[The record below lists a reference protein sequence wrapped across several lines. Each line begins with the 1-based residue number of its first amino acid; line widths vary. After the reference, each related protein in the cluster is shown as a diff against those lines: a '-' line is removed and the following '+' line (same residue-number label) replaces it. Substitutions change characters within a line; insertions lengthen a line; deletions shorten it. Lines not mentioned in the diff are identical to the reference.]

1 MSKPATATIEPTGVP
16 VLILKEGTQ
25 RTYGKEALRANIMVV
40 RAIAETLRTTYG
52 PKGMDKMLVDSLGD
66 ITITNDGATILDKM
80 DVQHPTAKL
89 VVQIAKGQDEEV
101 GDGTKTSV
109 IFAGELLKQ
118 AEELLAKDI
127 HPTIIVSGFKKAAE
141 LAIKKLHEIAE
152 PIDINDEETLKKIAK
167 TSLTSKAVHG
177 AREYLAELAVKAV
190 KQIAEKRGDKW
201 YIDLDHIQIVKKHGG
216 SLKDTKLIYGIVID
230 KEVVH
235 PAMPRR
241 IENAYIVLL
250 DAPLEV
256 EKPEI
261 DAEIRIT
268 SPEYLRKFLEEEE
281 NILRNMVEKIYNVAM
296 ERIKKDGMEG
306 KAGIVVFCQ
315 KGIDEVAQH
324 FLAKKG
330 IMAVR
335 RVKRSDMEKLSRA
348 TGARIVSNIDDLTP
362 DDLGFAKLVEE
373 RKVGEDKMVFVEG
386 CPNPKAVTILI
397 RAGLERLVDEAE
409 RAIHDA
415 LSAVADAIR
424 DGKIVGGGGSSEL
437 QLALYLREVA
447 PKIGGKEQLA
457 IEAFARALEGLPMA
471 LAENAGLDPIEI
483 IMELRAAHSKG
494 CKWCGINV
502 FTGKV
507 EDMIKLGVVEPL
519 SVKANAIKAGTE
531 AATVVLRIDD
541 IIAAAR
547 REEEEKKEEK
557 KEEEEEEKSSSS
569 SPF

>member
-216 SLKDTKLIYGIVID
+216 GVEDTELIEGIVID

-235 PAMPRR
+235 PGMP
-241 IENAYIVLL
+241 
-250 DAPLEV
+250 
-256 EKPEI
+256 
-261 DAEIRIT
+261 
-268 SPEYLRKFLEEEE
+268 
-281 NILRNMVEKIYNVAM
+281 
-296 ERIKKDGMEG
+296 
-306 KAGIVVFCQ
+306 Q
-315 KGIDEVAQH
+315 
-324 FLAKKG
+324 
-330 IMAVR
+330 
-335 RVKRSDMEKLSRA
+335 RVK
-348 TGARIVSNIDDLTP
+348 N
-362 DDLGFAKLVEE
+362 AKI
-373 RKVGEDKMVFVEG
+373 
-386 CPNPKAVTILI
+386 AVL
-397 RAGLERLVDEAE
+397 
-409 RAIHDA
+409 
-415 LSAVADAIR
+415 
-424 DGKIVGGGGSSEL
+424 
-437 QLALYLREVA
+437 
-447 PKIGGKEQLA
+447 
-457 IEAFARALEGLPMA
+457 
-471 LAENAGLDPIEI
+471 
-483 IMELRAAHSKG
+483 
-494 CKWCGINV
+494 
-502 FTGKV
+502 
-507 EDMIKLGVVEPL
+507 
-519 SVKANAIKAGTE
+519 
-531 AATVVLRIDD
+531 
-541 IIAAAR
+541 
-547 REEEEKKEEK
+547 
-557 KEEEEEEKSSSS
+557 
-569 SPF
+569 

>member
-1 MSKPATATIEPTGVP
+1 MSAPARIATVEPTGVP

-25 RTYGKEALRANIMVV
+25 RTYGREALRANIMIV

-89 VVQIAKGQDEEV
+89 VVQVAKGQDEEV
-101 GDGTKTSV
+101 GDGTKTAV
-109 IFAGELLKQ
+109 IFAGELLRV
-118 AEELLAKDI
+118 AEELLDKNV
-127 HPTIIVSGFKKAAE
+127 HPTVIVSGFKKASEEAT
-141 LAIKKLHEIAE
+141 KKLYEIAE
-152 PIDINDEETLKKIAK
+152 PIDINDDETLKKIAM

-177 AREYLAELAVKAV
+177 AREYLAEIAVKAV
-190 KQIAEKRGDKW
+190 RQVTEKRGDKW
-201 YIDLDHIQIVKKHGG
+201 YIDLDSIQIIKKHGG
-216 SLKDTKLIYGIVID
+216 SLRDTQLIYGIVLD

-235 PAMPRR
+235 PGMPKRV
-241 IENAYIVLL
+241 ENAYIVLL

-261 DAEIRIT
+261 DAEIRISDPT
-268 SPEYLRKFLEEEE
+268 YLKKFLEEEE
-281 NILRNMVEKIYNVAM
+281 KILSNYVEKIYEVAV
-296 ERIKKDGMEG
+296 ERMKRDGTDPS
-306 KAGIVVFCQ
+306 KAGIVVITQ

-335 RVKRSDMEKLSRA
+335 RVKRSDIEKIAKA
-348 TGARIVSNIDDLTP
+348 TGAKIVSNIEDLSP

-373 RKVGEDKMVFVEG
+373 RKVGEDKMVFIEG

-397 RAGLERLVDEAE
+397 RGGLERLVDEAE
-409 RAIHDA
+409 RSLNDA
-415 LSAVADAIR
+415 LHAVADAIR
-424 DGKIVGGGGSSEL
+424 DGKIVAGGGAVEVEL
-437 QLALYLREVA
+437 AKYLREIA

-457 IEAFARALEGLPMA
+457 VEAFAKALEGLPMA
-471 LAENAGLDPIEI
+471 LAENAGLDPVEI
-483 IMELRAAHSKG
+483 IMKLRAAHAKPEG
-494 CKWCGINV
+494 KWHGINV
-502 FTGKV
+502 FKGEV
-507 EDMIKLGVVEPL
+507 EDLMKLGVIEPV

-531 AATVVLRIDD
+531 AAIMVLRIDD

-547 REEEEKKEEK
+547 RKEEEEKEK
-557 KEEEEEEKSSSS
+557 KGGEEEEKEE
-569 SPF
+569 

>member
-1 MSKPATATIEPTGVP
+1 MAAPHARIGAMEPTGVP

-25 RTYGKEALRANIMVV
+25 RTYGKEAVRTNIMIV

-101 GDGTKTSV
+101 GDGTKTAV
-109 IFAGELLKQ
+109 ILAGELVRH
-118 AEELLAKDI
+118 AEALLDKDI
-127 HPTIIVSGFKKAAE
+127 HPTIIVAGYKKAAE
-141 LAIKKLHEIAE
+141 EAVNKLYEIAE
-152 PIDINDEETLKKIAK
+152 PIDINDEETLKKVAK

-177 AREYLAELAVKAV
+177 AREHLAEIAVKAV

-201 YIDLDHIQIVKKHGG
+201 YIDLDTIQIIKKHGG
-216 SLKDTKLIYGIVID
+216 SLLDTKLIYGIVID

-235 PAMPRR
+235 PAMPRKV
-241 IENAYIVLL
+241 ENAYIVLL

-268 SPEYLRKFLEEEE
+268 DPTYLRKFLEEEE
-281 NILRNMVEKIYNVAM
+281 NILSKYVDKIYNVAI
-296 ERIKKDGMEG
+296 ERMRKEG
-306 KAGIVVFCQ
+306 ADPSKAGIVVFVQ

-330 IMAVR
+330 ILAVR
-335 RVKRSDMEKLSRA
+335 RVKRSDMEKLARA
-348 TGARIVSNIDDLTP
+348 TGAKIVSNIEDLTP
-362 DDLGFAKLVEE
+362 EDLGYAKLVEE

-386 CPNPKAVTILI
+386 CPNPRSVTILI
-397 RAGLERLVDEAE
+397 RGGLERLVDEAE
-409 RAIHDA
+409 RSLRDA

-424 DGKIVGGGGSSEL
+424 DGKIVAGGGAVEVEL
-437 QLALYLREVA
+437 AKYLREIA
-447 PKIGGKEQLA
+447 PKFGGKMQLA
-457 IEAFARALEGLPMA
+457 VEAFAKSLEGLAVA
-471 LAENAGLDPIEI
+471 LAENAGLDPVDI
-483 IMELRAAHSKG
+483 IMKLRAAHSKPEG
-494 CKWCGINV
+494 KWHGINV
-502 FTGKV
+502 FTGEV
-507 EDMIKLGVVEPL
+507 EDMMKLGVIEPV

-531 AATVVLRIDD
+531 AATMVLRIDD
-541 IIAAAR
+541 IIAASR
-547 REEEEKKEEK
+547 KEEEEKKEK
-557 KEEEEEEKSSSS
+557 KEEEEEESKE
-569 SPF
+569 F